1 MLPVWNC
8 AYPLTAKS
16 ERHSAA
22 AMTARNLG
30 VGHRFIAA
38 PFIDGVLSCRTL
50 AQRAGSC
57 DAQASQGVTS
67 VSRWPKRGFDSILRS
82 RTFRLLNP
90 RRRHGVPR
98 MRGIVSNFF
107 RKAKKKMPAGKTR
120 RAGSTRDGEQ
130 LEGDLRSHAPH
141 ARRLQLADAP
151 AGAAGRGGRDDR
163 LLVLQDERVP
173 LQNCAL
179 VRRVEQIAGER
190 QTEPI
195 RNAEV
200 LGDAKVELVDILET
214 ERADIVEH
222 DGEVAA
228 AEAGHGVAERGWIAL
243 PRGEARTEVDVPRSD
258 EQTGEVEVPLRVDE
272 VVCKRAGTGRLR
284 RDLAAR
290 TCAEGLRR
298 IGAAARLRVGTATF
312 GVVVIAGVGA
322 HHPAMRQP
330 LGGGHLEAA
339 ELLRIV

>member
-50 AQRAGSC
+50 ARRAGSC

-67 VSRWPKRGFDSILRS
+67 ASRCLEKGFDSILRS

-120 RAGSTRDGEQ
+120 RASSTRDGEQ

-163 LLVLQDERVP
+163 LLVRQYQRFP
-173 LQNCAL
+173 LKNCSL
-179 VRRVEQIAGER
+179 VRCVEQFVDPR
-190 QTEPI
+190 QAVPI
-195 RNAEV
+195 SYEDV
-200 LGDAKVELVDILET
+200 LTDA
-214 ERADIVEH
+214 
-222 DGEVAA
+222 
-228 AEAGHGVAERGWIAL
+228 
-243 PRGEARTEVDVPRSD
+243 
-258 EQTGEVEVPLRVDE
+258 
-272 VVCKRAGTGRLR
+272 
-284 RDLAAR
+284 
-290 TCAEGLRR
+290 
-298 IGAAARLRVGTATF
+298 
-312 GVVVIAGVGA
+312 
-322 HHPAMRQP
+322 M
-330 LGGGHLEAA
+330 
-339 ELLRIV
+339 